1 MRVIQTVSSIWNES
15 AGTSQ
20 SAPGLCRGLTAA
32 GAEVTLHAL
41 DYHTQINPPYEIKIH
56 PRWNFPTKAL
66 AYSPQMLAGLREDCR
81 SADIIHANGCWQMTC
96 IYANRARK
104 GTNCKLVI
112 CPRGMISQVALQRS
126 RWKKAIVGTLGQWRA
141 LREADMFHAASEKE
155 YAEIRALG
163 LHQPVAIIPNGLDLP
178 QINQTIKQSNN
189 QTNKKIVFFGRVHKT
204 KGVDKLLAA
213 WKMVHAVLPDW
224 CVDIIGPDC
233 GVMPELKGFVSE
245 NKLPRVTFVGELKGQ
260 AKYDA
265 LAAADLYVLPSET
278 ENFGI
283 TIAEALACG
292 TPVIASKGCPWPGLV
307 DHKCGW
313 WIDNTPDALATTIR
327 EAVKQDLSEMG
338 VRGREWIA
346 ADYSW
351 NGIGKKMIAAYQ
363 WLLANTNKP
372 ECVQIHF

>member
-1 MRVIQTVSSIWNES
+1 MRVVQVVSSIWNES
-15 AGTSQ
+15 AGPSH
-20 SAPGLCRGLTAA
+20 SVPGLCRGLTAA
-32 GAEVTLHAL
+32 GADVVLHAL
-41 DYHTQINPPYEIKIH
+41 DRHTQINPPYEIKIH
-56 PRWNFPTKAL
+56 PRRRFPTRAL
-66 AYSPQMLAGLREDCR
+66 ALSSQMMAGLRTDCQA
-81 SADIIHANGCWQMTC
+81 ADIIHANGCWQMPC

-104 GTNCKLVI
+104 GTGCKLVI

-126 RWKKAIVGTLGQWRA
+126 RWKKAIVGALGQWRA

-155 YAEIRALG
+155 YKEIRALG
-163 LHQPVAIIPNGLDLP
+163 LRQPVAIIPNGLDLP
-178 QINQTIKQSNN
+178 QVNRTIKQSDN
-189 QTNKKIVFFGRVHKT
+189 QTIKKIVFFGRVHKT
-204 KGVDKLLAA
+204 KGVDKLMAA
-213 WKMVHAVLPDW
+213 WKMVHAELPDW

-233 GVMPELKGFVSE
+233 GVMPELKGFVAE
-245 NKLPRVTFVGELKGQ
+245 NQLPRVTFVGELKGQ

-313 WIDNTPDALATTIR
+313 WIDNTSETLATTIR
-327 EAVKQDLSEMG
+327 EAVKQDLCELG
-338 VRGREWIA
+338 ARGREWIA

-351 NGIGKKMIAAYQ
+351 EGIGQKMLAVYR
-363 WLLANTNKP
+363 WLIDGGDRP
-372 ECVQIHF
+372 CCVRIT